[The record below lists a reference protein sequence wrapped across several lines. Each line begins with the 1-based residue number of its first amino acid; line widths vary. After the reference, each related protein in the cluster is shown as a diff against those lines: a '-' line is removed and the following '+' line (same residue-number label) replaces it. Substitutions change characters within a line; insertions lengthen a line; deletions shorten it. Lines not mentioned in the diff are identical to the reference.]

1 MESLHYKERT
11 VEWLTIVLIVTM
23 VYSSPA
29 PSLAQKYS
37 LGIKAGPNISLA
49 RFRDED
55 LRNEFGSKPK
65 PGFQVGGLIMF
76 PMKEKYTFVAEAG
89 YAQRGRR
96 LTFNSDE
103 WENSNTY
110 QFIDLS
116 MALRKSFRINF
127 KENVI
132 ANWYFNVGPNV
143 QHLLTGTGKIKTG
156 GDPFK
161 YKIRINQQPDADFNF
176 NYYNDINRWMFGID
190 FGIGADAVI
199 QRNQVIYA
207 ELRFTMGQTHLG
219 KHTSESF
226 MNILGFEDD
235 LRSNIKTLS
244 LTAAYIF
251 DFDKK
256 QNRMGKSTK
265 DKKKRRRR

>member
-1 MESLHYKERT
+1 MTAIY
-11 VEWLTIVLIVTM
+11 LTPQC
-23 VYSSPA
+23 SF
-29 PSLAQKYS
+29 AQKYS
-37 LGIKAGPNISLA
+37 LGVKAGPNISMA

-55 LRNEFGSKPK
+55 LRDQFGSKPK
-65 PGFQVGGLIMF
+65 VGFQAGGIIMF
-76 PMKEKYTFVAEAG
+76 PMKEKYTFIAEAG
-89 YAQRGRR
+89 YGQRGRK

-103 WENSNTY
+103 WQNNNTY

-116 MALRKSFRINF
+116 MGLRKSFRFRF

-132 ANWYFNVGPNV
+132 TNWYFNVGPNI
-143 QHLLTGTGKIKTG
+143 QYLLSGRGKIGAG

-161 YKIRINQQPDADFNF
+161 YRIRFDQEPDADFNF
-176 NYYNDINRWMFGID
+176 NYYNDVNRWMFGID

-199 QRNQVIYA
+199 QRNQVIYT
-207 ELRFTMGQTHLG
+207 ELRFTMGQTHVG
-219 KHTSESF
+219 KHTSQSF

-244 LTAAYIF
+244 LSVAYIF